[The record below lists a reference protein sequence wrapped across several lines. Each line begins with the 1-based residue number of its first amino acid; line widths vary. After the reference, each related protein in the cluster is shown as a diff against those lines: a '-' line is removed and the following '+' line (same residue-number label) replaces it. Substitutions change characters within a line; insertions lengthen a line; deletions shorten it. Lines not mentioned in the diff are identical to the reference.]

1 MANQLISEMGLP
13 KSIANVFA
21 ARNIK
26 TAKDALSLTEFDLME
41 LVDMGLAE
49 VTLALVHIS
58 ERVSPPHQTAQSLL
72 QQRIQNEQFAG
83 HLPTGLKGLDEAL
96 FGGIPFGV
104 ITELVGPA
112 GIGKTQFCLKL
123 SLLASLPA
131 RHGGLDAQVIYI
143 DVESKFSPKRLIEI
157 GAHSFPDIFHTR
169 GMAQEM
175 AGRILVLRPASLAEF
190 TESLQQIKILLLER
204 RVKLLVIDSMAAL
217 ASGELECGASKINP
231 LGWHISFLK
240 SVAELSRIPIVVT
253 NQVRSQS
260 SDGAWRYNF
269 QVGTRR
275 QDLEDTSK
283 DDSHLIAALGIHWAH
298 AVTIRLILETISGE
312 RFIKVA
318 KSPMSPTLAFPFSIT
333 SSGISLLNDDGIEV
347 VGQEIST
354 IHCHGHSE
362 IIHSDTLLFHG
373 HVWNLR
379 LSLCR
384 PSLWHVI
391 SVCSFTICTECCS
404 ADRMHMYLMVQ
415 KNLDIFAS
423 SIDLY
428 AT

>member
-1 MANQLISEMGLP
+1 MANRPISEMGLP
-13 KSIANVFA
+13 RSIASVFA
-21 ARNIK
+21 ARNIR

-41 LVDMGLAE
+41 LADMGLAE
-49 VTLALVHIS
+49 VTSALAHIG
-58 ERVSPPHQTAQSLL
+58 ERVSPPCQTALSLL
-72 QQRIQNEQFAG
+72 EQRVQNDQLAG

-104 ITELVGPA
+104 VTELVGPA

-123 SLLASLPA
+123 SLSASLPT

-143 DVESKFSPKRLIEI
+143 DVESKFSSQRLIEI
-157 GAHSFPDIFHTR
+157 GAKSFPEIFHMR

-217 ASGELECGASKINP
+217 ASGEFEHGASKINP

-260 SDGAWRYNF
+260 SDEAWRYNF
-269 QVGTRR
+269 QEPQGVLCAVGTRR

-283 DDSHLIAALGIHWAH
+283 YDSHLIAALGINWAH

-318 KSPMSPTLAFPFSIT
+318 KSPMSPALAFPFSIT

-347 VGQEIST
+347 AGQEIST

-362 IIHSDTLLFHG
+362 IIHSDTLQFH
-373 HVWNLR
+373 R
-379 LSLCR
+379 
-384 PSLWHVI
+384 
-391 SVCSFTICTECCS
+391 
-404 ADRMHMYLMVQ
+404 Q
-415 KNLDIFAS
+415 
-423 SIDLY
+423 
-428 AT
+428 

>member
-21 ARNIK
+21 ARNIR

-41 LVDMGLAE
+41 LVDMGLTE
-49 VTLALVHIS
+49 VTSVLVHIS
-58 ERVSPPHQTAQSLL
+58 ERVSPPHQTARSLL
-72 QQRIQNEQFAG
+72 QQRIQNEQLAG

-123 SLLASLPA
+123 SLLASLPT

-143 DVESKFSPKRLIEI
+143 DVESKFSSKRLIEI
-157 GAHSFPDIFHTR
+157 GAQSFPEIFHMS

-217 ASGELECGASKINP
+217 TSGELEHGASKINP

-253 NQVRSQS
+253 NQVKSQS
-260 SDGAWRYNF
+260 SDEAWRYNF

-283 DDSHLIAALGIHWAH
+283 YDSHLIAALGIHWAH

-318 KSPMSPTLAFPFSIT
+318 KSPMSPALAFPFSIT

-362 IIHSDTLLFHG
+362 IIHSDTLQFH
-373 HVWNLR
+373 R
-379 LSLCR
+379 
-384 PSLWHVI
+384 
-391 SVCSFTICTECCS
+391 
-404 ADRMHMYLMVQ
+404 Q
-415 KNLDIFAS
+415 
-423 SIDLY
+423 
-428 AT
+428 

>member
-1 MANQLISEMGLP
+1 MASRPISEMGLP

-21 ARNIK
+21 ARSIK

-41 LVDMGLAE
+41 LADMGLAE
-49 VTLALVHIS
+49 VTSALAHIS
-58 ERVSPPHQTAQSLL
+58 ERVSPPYQTALSLL
-72 QQRIQNEQFAG
+72 EQRIQNEQLAG

-123 SLLASLPA
+123 SLLASLPT

-143 DVESKFSPKRLIEI
+143 DVESKFSSKRLIEI
-157 GAHSFPDIFHTR
+157 GAQSFPEIFYTR

-190 TESLQQIKILLLER
+190 TESLQQIKLLLLER

-217 ASGELECGASKINP
+217 TSGEFEHGASKINP

-240 SVAELSRIPIVVT
+240 SVGELSRIPIVVT

-260 SDGAWRYNF
+260 SDDTWRYNF
-269 QVGTRR
+269 QVGTRHR
-275 QDLEDTSK
+275 DLEDTSK
-283 DDSHLIAALGIHWAH
+283 YDSQLIAALGIHWAH

-318 KSPMSPTLAFPFSIT
+318 KSPMSPALAFPFSIT

-354 IHCHGHSE
+354 IHCDGHSE
-362 IIHSDTLLFHG
+362 IIHSDTLQFH
-373 HVWNLR
+373 R
-379 LSLCR
+379 
-384 PSLWHVI
+384 
-391 SVCSFTICTECCS
+391 
-404 ADRMHMYLMVQ
+404 Q
-415 KNLDIFAS
+415 
-423 SIDLY
+423 
-428 AT
+428 